1 MIDKTFP
8 QKIRAFGRNLT
19 VVYQPELRDEEGN
32 PLCGQWILDELTIEA
47 DPTQHSIN
55 LQDTLLHELVHA
67 ISDLADLE
75 LTERQVLVL
84 STSLLGI
91 LLDNP
96 KFSKFILQKEK
107 K

>member
-1 MIDKTFP
+1 MSQDFP
-8 QKIRAFGRNLT
+8 KKIRAFGRTLH
-19 VVYQPELRDEEGN
+19 VVYKPGLLDEEEN
-32 PLCGQWILDELTIEA
+32 PLCGQWKLDELTIEA

-67 ISDLADLE
+67 ISDLTDLE

-96 KFSKFILQKEK
+96 KFARFILRKEK
-107 K
+107 